1 MSPNPSPHPVTNPQ
15 NEAKEEF
22 VPGNPFARHVA
33 KLRAALVNSVSEA
46 DMQQIADD
54 LRIQAKLG
62 NLTAIKLLFQY
73 VLGKPPQ
80 PVNPDT
86 LDIEEW
92 KQVFQPIPQIMKEMP
107 EAMMSLPVETA
118 SRMVQATQPHM
129 EKAVEEVLSLPQ
141 EQFSELA
148 REATE
153 RANPCQ
159 DVPASPSPN
168 GGRGRKTRPASPSPN
183 GGSSEPKPLP
193 PWLMQIAEK
202 ARIVSGSAG
211 NGQQRSP

>member
-1 MSPNPSPHPVTNPQ
+1 
-15 NEAKEEF
+15 
-22 VPGNPFARHVA
+22 VA

-46 DMQQIADD
+46 DIQQLADD

-62 NLTAIKLLFQY
+62 NMTAIKLLFLY

-86 LDIEEW
+86 PDIEEW

-107 EAMMSLPVETA
+107 EAMMSLPVEVA

-129 EKAVEEVLSLPQ
+129 QQAVAEVLSLPQ
-141 EQFSELA
+141 EQFSEFA

-153 RANPCQ
+153 RANACQ
-159 DVPASPSPN
+159 DRPPSPSPSP
-168 GGRGRKTRPASPSPN
+168 TRRCRTPDH
-183 GGSSEPKPLP
+183 
-193 PWLMQIAEK
+193 EK
-202 ARIVSGSAG
+202 REAAAVRIK
-211 NGQQRSP
+211 

>member
-1 MSPNPSPHPVTNPQ
+1 MSPNPSPHPAPNPQ
-15 NEAKEEF
+15 SEANEEF

-46 DMQQIADD
+46 DIQQVADD
-54 LRIQAKLG
+54 LRIQSKLG
-62 NLTAIKLLFQY
+62 NMKALKLLFLY

-92 KQVFQPIPQIMKEMP
+92 KQVFQPIPKIMKEMP

-129 EKAVEEVLSLPQ
+129 EKAVVEVLSLPQ

-153 RANPCQ
+153 RANACQ
-159 DVPASPSPN
+159 AVPRSPSPN
-168 GGRGRKTRPASPSPN
+168 GSRVCKTRPASPSPN
-183 GGSSEPKPLP
+183 GGSSSPKPLP
-193 PWLMQIAEK
+193 LWLMKIAEK
-202 ARIVSGSAG
+202 ARIVSSRVG
-211 NGQQRSP
+211 NDPQQGP

>member
-1 MSPNPSPHPVTNPQ
+1 MSPTPSPHPAPNPQ
-15 NEAKEEF
+15 SEANEQFA
-22 VPGNPFARHVA
+22 PANPFARHVA

-46 DMQQIADD
+46 DIQQLADD

-62 NLTAIKLLFQY
+62 NMTAIKLLFLY

-92 KQVFQPIPQIMKEMP
+92 KQIFQPIPKIMKEMP

-118 SRMVQATQPHM
+118 SRMVQAAQPHM

-141 EQFSELA
+141 EQFSKLA

-153 RANPCQ
+153 RANARQ
-159 DVPASPSPN
+159 DVPRSPSLNGDFGTPSASPSWW
-168 GGRGRKTRPASPSPN
+168 
-183 GGSSEPKPLP
+183 PK
-193 PWLMQIAEK
+193 IAEK
-202 ARIVSGSAG
+202 AREAFAWPEMGQNQSG
-211 NGQQRSP
+211 

>member
-1 MSPNPSPHPVTNPQ
+1 MSPTPPDPATNSQRDANGRFAPG
-15 NEAKEEF
+15 NEGG
-22 VPGNPFARHVA
+22 PGNPFARHVA
-33 KLRAALVNSVSEA
+33 KLRAALVNSVTEA

-62 NLTAIKLLFQY
+62 NVEALKLLFQY

-107 EAMMSLPVETA
+107 EAMMSLPVEVA
-118 SRMVQATQPHM
+118 SRMVQATQPAM
-129 EKAVEEVLSLPQ
+129 QTAVAGVLALPQ
-141 EQFSELA
+141 EQFSEFV

-153 RANPCQ
+153 RANSRQGRP
-159 DVPASPSPN
+159 PSPSPN
-168 GGRGRKTRPASPSPN
+168 GDFGSPPSSPSWW
-183 GGSSEPKPLP
+183 SK
-193 PWLMQIAEK
+193 IADE
-202 ARIVSGSAG
+202 ARLAAG
-211 NGQQRSP
+211 NLENALLRHT